1 MLNKLDDREKL
12 FVIGAVILFFLVLF
26 SLTVS
31 KVVERRTALSDSL
44 LEARGNFARLDK
56 AIQDYNYYRS
66 LKSGDEIDVTSIYAK
81 LDQILIRYG
90 LKERVNTQKD
100 YSNIIKKENNKI
112 TIDISLLS
120 VKLAD
125 VFKMIYDI
133 EVMKQ
138 INSKVDY
145 MNFIKP
151 LPGKEEYDVN
161 IRFSS
166 FTKVKTL

>member
-90 LKERVNTQKD
+90 IKERVNTQKD
-100 YSNIIKKENNKI
+100 SSTIIKKEYNKI
-112 TIDISLLS
+112 TIDISLRS

-166 FTKVKTL
+166 FTKVKK

>member
-90 LKERVNTQKD
+90 LKERVNSQKD
-100 YSNIIKKENNKI
+100 SSTIIKKEYNKI
-112 TIDISLLS
+112 TIDISLRS

-166 FTKVKTL
+166 FTKVKK

>member
-66 LKSGDEIDVTSIYAK
+66 LKSGEIDVTSIYAK

-100 YSNIIKKENNKI
+100 SSTIIKKEYNKI
-112 TIDISLLS
+112 TIDISLRS

-166 FTKVKTL
+166 FTKVKK

>member
-1 MLNKLDDREKL
+1 MLSKLDEREKL
-12 FVIGAVILFFLVLF
+12 FVIGGVLVVFIVLF

-31 KVVERRTALSDSL
+31 KILEQRNNLSESL
-44 LEARGNFARLDK
+44 AEARGNFARLDK

-90 LKERVNTQKD
+90 LKDRVLTQKD
-100 YSNIIKKENNKI
+100 SSTVIKKEYNKI
-112 TIDISLLS
+112 TIDISLRS
-120 VKLAD
+120 VKLPD

-145 MNFIKP
+145 INFIKP

-166 FTKVKTL
+166 FTKVKK

>member
-100 YSNIIKKENNKI
+100 SSTIIKKEYNKI
-112 TIDISLLS
+112 TIDISLRS

-166 FTKVKTL
+166 FTKVKK